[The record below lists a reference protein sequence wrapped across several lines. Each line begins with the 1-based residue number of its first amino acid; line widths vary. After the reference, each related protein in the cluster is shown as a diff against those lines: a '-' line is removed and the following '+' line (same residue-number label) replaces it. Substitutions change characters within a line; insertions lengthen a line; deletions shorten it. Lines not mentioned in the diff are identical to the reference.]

1 MYLIPDVENVR
12 ICNVCVKENDILR
25 KNYQDIRE
33 IFEEASEREL
43 LSYPVLTDSELGEII
58 QSIGDNMDSETIL
71 MDQFYQELIN

>member
-1 MYLIPDVENVR
+1 MYLVPDVENVR

-43 LSYPVLTDSELGEII
+43 LSYPVLTESELGEII
-58 QSIGDNMDSETIL
+58 QNIGDNMDSETIL
-71 MDQFYQELIN
+71 MDRFYQELTN

>member
-1 MYLIPDVENVR
+1 LYLIPDVENVR

>member
-1 MYLIPDVENVR
+1 MCIKEKDIP
-12 ICNVCVKENDILR
+12 R
-25 KNYQDIRE
+25 KNYQEIRE